1 MPSGDLEKQLIDSL
15 DDAIIAIDLQQRI
28 THWNAA
34 AERLLGWQASEV
46 MGLDLLL
53 VAADPRE
60 SGGGLASTWLV
71 TKGIRAQV
79 EAGGIWRGL
88 LRIPNRA
95 GRRMMLRTTISAV
108 RGPQGLTG
116 FVANC
121 QEIRRA
127 RRMTLE
133 HSHKEEV
140 EVDRLL
146 RESEERF
153 RALVELKQVGVFLVQ
168 NDRIV
173 YASPKLAEILG
184 YQQAELMTV
193 ADIFAPLL
201 AEEAEVLGPRYRQTL
216 DGEALPPQRVR
227 LKHQSGEKIIV
238 ELDIAPTL
246 YNSRPALIGTMLDVT
261 KTVRADEALRESEA
275 TYRELLEALE
285 EGVILF
291 TRDGRNCTYNQAA
304 ARLLGLSGASLDLT
318 NGAPVEALKED
329 GTPLPFEEWPLA
341 QSLSSGQALSGS
353 LMGVRRADG
362 DLAWLSLNTRPLWR
376 AGEASPYA
384 VVASLTDITERRR
397 VEAELQMRAFYD
409 PLTGLPNRVL
419 FFERADRALAQARR
433 TGQIVAVGFVDLDT
447 FKRVND
453 VLGHAAGDQLL
464 QVVAQRL
471 SRSLREGDT
480 VARLGGDEFALLLPG
495 QIDGEAAIRVAERV
509 LEVLRQPLDLDGHL
523 VSPTASLGLALFPCD
538 GNDVAE
544 LLRKADAA
552 MYQAKA
558 GGRDRF
564 AVASTPVPVADALP
578 RPTPIPAQTSS
589 RAGSGRVS
597 RRNTD

>member
-1 MPSGDLEKQLIDSL
+1 MASGDVDKQLIDSL
-15 DDAIIAIDLQQRI
+15 DDAIIALDLEQRI

-34 AERLLGWQASEV
+34 ATRLLGWQAKEILG
-46 MGLDLLL
+46 MDLLL

-60 SGGGLASTWLV
+60 SGGGLASAWPLA
-71 TKGIRAQV
+71 KGIRAQV
-79 EAGGIWRGL
+79 EAGGTWRGM

-95 GRRMMLRTTISAV
+95 GRRMMLRTTVTAMRSPEGAV
-108 RGPQGLTG
+108 VG
-116 FVANC
+116 FVASC

-127 RRMTLE
+127 RRMSME
-133 HSHKEEV
+133 HGQKEEI
-140 EVDRLL
+140 EIDRLL

-184 YQQAELMTV
+184 YQQAELLTV

-275 TYRELLEALE
+275 TYRELLEALQ
-285 EGVILF
+285 EGVLLV
-291 TRDGRNCTYNQAA
+291 TRDGRNVTYNQAA
-304 ARLLGLSGASLDLT
+304 ARLLGLSGSSLDLT

-329 GTPLPFEEWPLA
+329 GTPLPFEEWPLS
-341 QSLSSGQALSGS
+341 QSLRSGQALTGA
-353 LMGVRRADG
+353 LMGVRRSDG
-362 DLAWLSLNTRPLWR
+362 DLAWLSFNTRPLWR
-376 AGEASPYA
+376 TSEETPYA

-464 QVVAQRL
+464 QHVAQRL

-495 QIDGEAAIRVAERV
+495 QIDGEAAVRVAERV
-509 LEVLRQPLDLDGHL
+509 LEVLRQPLELDGH
-523 VSPTASLGLALFPCD
+523 VVCPTASLGLSLFPCD

-558 GGRDRF
+558 AGRDRY
-564 AVASTPVPVADALP
+564 AVANHSVAETLP
-578 RPTPIPAQTSS
+578 RPTPLPAQPPA
-589 RAGSGRVS
+589 RANSGRVS